1 MMGIAIRG
9 ATGGNWGQQWGQLT
23 HSRDELPPMQLT
35 DIAIR
40 KGKPTDKPQRLPDGG
55 GLYLELSEEKKQDTH
70 QSEYSYRL

>member
-1 MMGIAIRG
+1 M
-9 ATGGNWGQQWGQLT
+9 
-23 HSRDELPPMQLT
+23 PLT

-40 KGKPTDKPQRLPDGG
+40 KAKPTDKPQRLPDGG